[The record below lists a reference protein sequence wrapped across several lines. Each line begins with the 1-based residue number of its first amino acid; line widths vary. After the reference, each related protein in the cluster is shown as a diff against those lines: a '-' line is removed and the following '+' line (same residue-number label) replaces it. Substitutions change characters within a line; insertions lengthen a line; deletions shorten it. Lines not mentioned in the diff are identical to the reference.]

1 MPVTLIV
8 QQKSE
13 RAKFT
18 FKSEVKFR
26 KAEVMTVNYWVMQH
40 LSENTTSKLA
50 FRKKKKEKKQQ
61 TKTNK
66 QKNT

>member
-26 KAEVMTVNYWVMQH
+26 KAEVMTVNY
-40 LSENTTSKLA
+40 
-50 FRKKKKEKKQQ
+50 
-61 TKTNK
+61 
-66 QKNT
+66 